1 MIKSKKRKSLLF
13 ILVFIFFLIIASI
26 PSYNSLFLNQ
36 LSAQI
41 INSTANPVKNQG
53 IWIEYVESTYFYDKN
68 DPSKVYF
75 PENLFDN
82 LEDTAWATESK
93 ISYPTI
99 KIYFHIPVN
108 ISKLSI
114 KNGLNDEQT
123 DEYKDNGRVKTFQI
137 RTKYKNFDFAL
148 NDTSQ
153 WQSVVL
159 PDISVDYI
167 ELVVTSYYP
176 GKKWYTICLS
186 EISFN
191 LPSEFSINEMTAK
204 GQSLYAWMMNNLVG
218 KTEQDSSTFSKIA
231 SDYLNQIITS
241 IGIPGEE
248 NSSLREQAFPY
259 FAFIN
264 NTKKIPLSLGFPRT
278 QKIIDIYESA
288 FNSDSYIKSGI
299 FDAFSPTYFFSL
311 YVNSL
316 QPYSSMLAKS
326 MLLNLSFNQDIS
338 NDKTLDETLLHFLIL
353 GMDLRSNY
361 FKNKY
366 KTNNKNQLTSS
377 VKVQFT
383 FYRLLRSIRNSPYKP
398 LAFYETVM
406 LEDCIELPAY
416 VNYLLEYINNKD
428 LFGQKYL
435 EGGKIE
441 TTTFQND
448 SFIVA
453 NIDNIEEFGQFA
465 ISMYLHN
472 EDLINYFKVFLS
484 KLNLSEEIKNQLTK
498 ILIDS
503 NYYAKH
509 PERQYY

>member
-1 MIKSKKRKSLLF
+1 MIIS
-13 ILVFIFFLIIASI
+13 SI
-26 PSYNSLFLNQ
+26 PSYKSLFLNQ

-41 INSTANPVKNQG
+41 INSTANPIKNQG
-53 IWIEYVESTYFYDKN
+53 IWIEYVEGIYFYDKN

-82 LEDTAWATESK
+82 LEDTAWVTESK

-123 DEYKDNGRVKTFQI
+123 DQYKDNGRVKTFQI
-137 RTKYKNFDFAL
+137 RTKYKNFDFTL

-153 WQSVVL
+153 WQSMAL

-176 GKKWYTICLS
+176 GRKWFTICLS

-191 LPSEFSINEMTAK
+191 LPSEFSIKEMTAR
-204 GQSLYAWMMNNLVG
+204 GQSLYAWMIKNLTG
-218 KTEQDSSTFSKIA
+218 KTEYDSTLFSKIA
-231 SDYLNQIITS
+231 SDYLKQVVTS

-264 NTKKIPLSLGFPRT
+264 NTRKIPLSLGFPRD

-288 FNSDSYIKSGI
+288 FNSDFYIKSGV
-299 FDAFSPTYFFSL
+299 FDAYSPTYFFSL
-311 YVNSL
+311 YANSL
-316 QPYSSMLAKS
+316 QPYASMLAKS
-326 MLLNLSFNQDIS
+326 MLLNLSFDSTIAT
-338 NDKTLDETLLHFLIL
+338 DKALEETLLHFLVL

-361 FKNKY
+361 YRNKY
-366 KTNNKNQLTSS
+366 KVINTNQLPTS
-377 VKVQFT
+377 VRIQFT

-406 LEDCIELPAY
+406 LEDCIELPSY
-416 VNYLLEYINNKD
+416 INYLLEYINNKD
-428 LFGQKYL
+428 TFEQEYL

-441 TTTFQND
+441 ATTFQND
-448 SFIVA
+448 PFIVA
-453 NIDNIEEFGQFA
+453 NIDNIAEFGKFA

-472 EDLINYFKVFLS
+472 EDLINYFKFYIS
-484 KLNLSEEIKNQLTK
+484 GLNLSDETKSQLIK